1 MKIYLEIIL
10 LESDKEF
17 KSFDI
22 DENSS
27 LLELK
32 KLLPFEKESQLWY
45 LNSNKLSNNFTNW
58 NSYDVYKVYV
68 TEKWI
73 DIFLQF
79 NGQLYKVNMLKESY
93 DIYHLKLRI
102 FEKVKIIPPNIV
114 LTFNQK
120 ILLDNET
127 LGSLNIKNNDVIK
140 VVLNLKSGH

>member
-32 KLLPFEKESQLWY
+32 KILPFEKDTQVWY
-45 LNSNKLSNNFTNW
+45 LNSNKLSDTFKNW
-58 NSYDVYKVYV
+58 NSVDVYKVYV
-68 TEKWI
+68 REKWI
-73 DIFLQF
+73 DIFLEF
-79 NGQLYKVNMLKESY
+79 NGELYKVNMVKESY

-102 FEKVKIIPPNIV
+102 FEKVKIIPPNVI
-114 LTFNQK
+114 LIYNQK

-140 VVLNLKSGH
+140 GILNLKSGY